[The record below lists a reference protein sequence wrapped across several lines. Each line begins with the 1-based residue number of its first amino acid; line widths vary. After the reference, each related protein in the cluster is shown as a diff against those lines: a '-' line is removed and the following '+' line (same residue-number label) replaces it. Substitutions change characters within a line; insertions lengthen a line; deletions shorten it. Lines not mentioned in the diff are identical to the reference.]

1 MATHQIR
8 LTPPPSDQRKRELWI
23 QHAAG
28 LIIFEDVRN
37 YAVEQLEAG
46 LSDDAR
52 AAALKAIDDAVYGIM
67 MIIDGVS
74 GSLENETHRVN
85 LSVSVQ
91 LTELDTGDA
100 VTEINL
106 ADGDGMCMGFHGW
119 KEDDFGSHPP
129 AETQSGAGQ

>member
-1 MATHQIR
+1 MQYAVHV
-8 LTPPPSDQRKRELWI
+8 LCCSFL
-23 QHAAG
+23 
-28 LIIFEDVRN
+28 RN
-37 YAVEQLEAG
+37 YAIEQLEAG

-74 GSLENETHRVN
+74 GSLENETHRVS

-129 AETQSGAGQ
+129 AETPSGAGQ